1 MINKEYEMS
10 DKNIFKRQK
19 DYAFLHISILIY
31 SVTIVLSKLA
41 AGYDF
46 LSLGYIICYGGMV
59 AVLGIYA
66 ILWQQVIKRF
76 EPSVAYS
83 HKSVTVIW
91 ALIISAVLFGE
102 SITFGNIIGT
112 ALIVTGVVMV
122 SQNE

>member
-1 MINKEYEMS
+1 MS
-10 DKNIFKRQK
+10 DKNTFKRRK
-19 DYAFLHISILIY
+19 DYTFLHISILIY

-41 AGYDF
+41 AGYSF

-91 ALIISAVLFGE
+91 ALLISAVLFGE
-102 SITFGNIIGT
+102 SITFGNVIGT
-112 ALIVTGVVMV
+112 ALIVCGVVMV

>member
-1 MINKEYEMS
+1 MS
-10 DKNIFKRQK
+10 DKNNFKRQK

-112 ALIVTGVVMV
+112 ALIVCGVVMV
-122 SQNE
+122 SQDD